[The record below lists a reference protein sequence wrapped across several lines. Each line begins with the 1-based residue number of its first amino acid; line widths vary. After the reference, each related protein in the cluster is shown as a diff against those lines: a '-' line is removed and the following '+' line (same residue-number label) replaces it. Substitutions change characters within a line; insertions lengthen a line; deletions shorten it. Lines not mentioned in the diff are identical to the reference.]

1 MISPLCFVSLALD
14 LNIMVILVNN
24 AFKMT
29 VIESV
34 RYRIE
39 KRRD

>member
-1 MISPLCFVSLALD
+1 MISPLCFVSHAFD

-24 AFKMT
+24 AFEMT
-29 VIESV
+29 VIENV